1 MAKKEKK
8 PRENV
13 ELSEKAQA
21 FVTEYVKDYNG
32 TRAAIAAGYSKN
44 GAIVQASNLLTDPR
58 VQAKLATFKE
68 QLKKTA
74 ILTFEQRAAIL
85 SEIAMGR
92 LSNFV
97 KVSAPGLVAIQAT
110 EDTLNSA
117 ALSDIDQ
124 RVLSENQGGGLIT
137 KLKIRDPVAA
147 IQELNR
153 MYGDHAPT
161 RVDARIS
168 GTVENMTQEELEAEL
183 ARIESQAVTVATG
196 KGKAGSK

>member
-1 MAKKEKK
+1 MTKKEKK
-8 PRENV
+8 PLESV
-13 ELSEKAQA
+13 ELSQKAQT
-21 FVTEYVKDYNG
+21 FITEYLKDYNG
-32 TRAAIAAGYSKN
+32 TRAAIAAGYSQRS
-44 GAIVQASNLLTDPR
+44 AFVSASKLLTDPR
-58 VQAKLATFKE
+58 VQAKLATFREE
-68 QLKKTA
+68 QKKVA

-117 ALSDIDQ
+117 ALSDIEQ
-124 RVLSENQGGGLIT
+124 RVLSENKGGGLIT

-168 GTVENMTQEELEAEL
+168 GTVENMTEAELKEELERLEQ
-183 ARIESQAVTVATG
+183 QALTIAAG
-196 KGKAGSK
+196 KGKARG

>member
-21 FVTEYVKDYNG
+21 FVTEYLKDYNG
-32 TRAAIAAGYSKN
+32 TRAAIAAGYSSK
-44 GAIVQASNLLTDPR
+44 AAFVQASTLLTDPR

-168 GTVENMTQEELEAEL
+168 GTVENMTEAELKEELEQLEQ
-183 ARIESQAVTVATG
+183 QALTVAAG
-196 KGKAGSK
+196 KGKAGGQ